1 MLINNDVFTGVRK
14 LQVPRVCSFRAIKNW
29 PHILGCSV
37 NKLKLM
43 VEEFSEM
50 GIEDKKLGR
59 IIAKSPQLLL
69 RKPQDFLQV
78 GSEEIML
85 KS

>member
-1 MLINNDVFTGVRK
+1 M
-14 LQVPRVCSFRAIKNW
+14 QVPRVCSSQAIKNW
-29 PHILGCSV
+29 PHILGSSV

-43 VEEFSEM
+43 VEEFREM
-50 GIEDKKLGR
+50 GIENNKLGR
-59 IIAKSPQLLL
+59 VIAKSPQLLL

-78 GSEEIML
+78 EIRL